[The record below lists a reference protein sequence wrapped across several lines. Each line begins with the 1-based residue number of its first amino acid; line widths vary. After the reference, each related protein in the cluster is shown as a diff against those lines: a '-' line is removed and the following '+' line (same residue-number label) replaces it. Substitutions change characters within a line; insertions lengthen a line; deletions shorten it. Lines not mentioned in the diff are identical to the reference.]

1 LNRTERIYKIQCMLL
16 AGRPVRMDRFLAA
29 LEVSRPTVRRD
40 IEYMR
45 DRLNWPI
52 VWDRNRR
59 GYRVDDSGTARYE
72 LPGLWL
78 SSAEAHALLTMH
90 HLLARLQPRLLAPHV
105 EPLKARVEALLE
117 TPEQGAGEVMKRVR
131 VLPMGARRVEP
142 VFFQLLAHALLT
154 RRRVVIRHYNRE
166 RDRES
171 EREISPQRLVRRRPW
186 MARITCSSCR
196 IQMIGN

>member
-1 LNRTERIYKIQCMLL
+1 
-16 AGRPVRMDRFLAA
+16 
-29 LEVSRPTVRRD
+29 
-40 IEYMR
+40 
-45 DRLNWPI
+45 
-52 VWDRNRR
+52 
-59 GYRVDDSGTARYE
+59 
-72 LPGLWL
+72 
-78 SSAEAHALLTMH
+78 MH

-154 RRRVVIRHYNRE
+154 RRRVVIRHYSRE

-171 EREISPQRLVRRRPW
+171 EREISPQRLARRRPW